1 MIQSVKICLTVRK
14 IPATFLGV
22 ILLQKTK
29 YCDFCNK
36 DVQPGGVRMGIPGL
50 FTASGFYEFIYY
62 CNDICMKSK
71 NLLDKQRK

>member
-1 MIQSVKICLTVRK
+1 
-14 IPATFLGV
+14 
-22 ILLQKTK
+22 LQKTK